1 MTVLEHDIKPE
12 TEPAAAWSYD
22 VAFGRNRGLLTAADQ
37 DTLRRSHVAIGGLGG
52 VGGVHLITLARLGI
66 ANFTIADPDA
76 FEVANSN
83 RQFGAS
89 VSNFGRSKVDVM
101 RELVLEVNPEAEIRV
116 FEERIESHN
125 ADEFLADA
133 DVLVDGIDLF
143 AVEARR
149 HLFRKAAEKGLY
161 ALTAGPVGFS
171 TAWLAFAPDGMS
183 FDEYFD
189 LSDDMDFVQ
198 KQLAFLVGAS
208 PRATQL
214 AYMDLN
220 FMDFEN
226 HVAPSTS
233 VGCQLA
239 AGVMGAEVLKVLLKR
254 GRIKPAPCYRQF
266 DAMLGRFVQGRLWG
280 GNRHPWQRIK
290 RWWLYRQYRLGKA
303 GWAGPGQVSKTEKTA
318 ARRP

>member
-1 MTVLEHDIKPE
+1 MTVLTHDLESSPGSR
-12 TEPAAAWSYD
+12 TAWSYD
-22 VAFGRNRGLLTAADQ
+22 RAFGRNLGLISAEDQ
-37 DTLRRSHVAIGGLGG
+37 AKIRRFRVAIGGMGG

-66 ANFTIADPDA
+66 TQFTIADPDA

-89 VSNFGRSKVDVM
+89 VPNFGRSKVEVM
-101 RELVLEVNPEAEIRV
+101 QELVREVNPEAELRLY
-116 FEERIESHN
+116 EERIESHN
-125 ADEFLADA
+125 AEAFLADA
-133 DVLVDGIDLF
+133 DILVDGIDLF
-143 AVEARR
+143 ALEARR
-149 HLFRKAAEKGLY
+149 HLFRTAAQKGLY
-161 ALTAGPVGFS
+161 ALTAAPIGFS
-171 TAWLAFAPDGMS
+171 TAWLVFAPDGMS

-189 LSDDMDFVQ
+189 ISDDMDPVQ
-198 KQLAFLVGAS
+198 KQLAFLVGGS

-220 FMDFEN
+220 YMDFQN

-239 AGVMGAEVLKVLLKR
+239 AGVMGAEVLKVLLGR
-254 GRIKPAPCYRQF
+254 GKIRPAPYYRQF

-290 RWWLYRQYRLGKA
+290 RWWLYRQYRQGKA
-303 GWAGPGQVSKTEKTA
+303 GWAGPGH
-318 ARRP
+318 